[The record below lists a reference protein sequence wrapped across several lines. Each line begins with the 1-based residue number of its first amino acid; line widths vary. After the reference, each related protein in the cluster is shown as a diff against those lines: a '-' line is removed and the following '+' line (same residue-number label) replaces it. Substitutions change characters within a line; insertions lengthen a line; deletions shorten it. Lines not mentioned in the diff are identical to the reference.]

1 MKSPRIQPNA
11 LNGVAARENASMDHD
26 SKLEMRVSTGIL
38 PAETDVRAAVPRA
51 GVSSPDTL
59 PI

>member
-1 MKSPRIQPNA
+1 
-11 LNGVAARENASMDHD
+11 MDHD